1 LPVAQAYDFVRE
13 IRKACSPSCQDVA
26 KFAALA
32 VRETLILQICCSVG
46 TMTDIGFE
54 NALETAFSRQLGP
67 EMRSQLHL
75 ARSAICRLGRDVTV
89 FHRAAPKIFSSQL
102 HPDELNALFMAYSG
116 CTDSIGSV
124 SGNCRISQQP
134 KGCLTT
140 CCFVQGKVCYTIH
153 LSDMTGKTKTVQYK
167 FEDGKNDI
175 TLGNLKMEAKELY
188 GDNWVADNLVF
199 LVGNVAVVHGGNQK
213 NVYTD
218 YDSLRK
224 FCFEHS
230 KKSGDSTLHVSV
242 VLSNAS
248 AGFTV

>member
-1 LPVAQAYDFVRE
+1 
-13 IRKACSPSCQDVA
+13 
-26 KFAALA
+26 
-32 VRETLILQICCSVG
+32 
-46 TMTDIGFE
+46 
-54 NALETAFSRQLGP
+54 
-67 EMRSQLHL
+67 
-75 ARSAICRLGRDVTV
+75 
-89 FHRAAPKIFSSQL
+89 
-102 HPDELNALFMAYSG
+102 MA
-116 CTDSIGSV
+116 
-124 SGNCRISQQP
+124 
-134 KGCLTT
+134 
-140 CCFVQGKVCYTIH
+140 
-153 LSDMTGKTKTVQYK
+153 GKTKTVQYK

-213 NVYTD
+213 NVHTD